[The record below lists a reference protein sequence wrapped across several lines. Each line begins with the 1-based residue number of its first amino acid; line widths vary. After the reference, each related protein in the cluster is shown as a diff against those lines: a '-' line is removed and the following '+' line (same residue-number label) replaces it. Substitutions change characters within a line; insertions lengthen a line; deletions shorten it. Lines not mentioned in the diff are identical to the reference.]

1 MRVRRLDLLRYGHFT
16 GRMLEFPDSDHD
28 FHIVLGVNEAGK
40 STSRIALEDALFGIP
55 LRSTFDFV
63 HTYRDM
69 LVGAVLERPDSVLE
83 FRRRKG
89 QSNTLL
95 DANDQPMAPDALAPF
110 LRTADR
116 EFLERMFSLS
126 HERLRRG
133 GQELSD
139 PESEAGATLFGAA
152 TGIEEFARHV
162 RHLRE
167 EAGEL
172 FTPIRSAK
180 RPFYRLIDRLDE
192 ATSRLREATVTGDD
206 WQRVREECDR
216 AEAAL
221 EKLRQ
226 ERTDLRRRSARFRRI
241 QLVYPDVV
249 RKQELLFDLAELGE
263 ALPFPENVQE
273 QLNEARS
280 EVARHAGQIDELE
293 RQVKEEEEAGK
304 EISVDESLLLRA
316 DEIEFLDERRIQLQ
330 PEWEDLPKRRRD
342 LQEVEKRLRNWA
354 TELGL
359 GDSDGGEPAWRV
371 PGRSHVNRIRRL
383 HTEWVELTHRAA
395 TAAEHLEKAAE
406 RTRTVLGR
414 CERIGPPDDVDRLS
428 AAVKSTDT
436 QPDPGSA
443 LAAGE
448 REHHELRA
456 AAEALIRPLLSVVPD
471 ENALANLWLP
481 PQDRIQ
487 ETRDALKNAGDR
499 LKECRDRLF
508 RVERDLLERH
518 RAIEEIIKADHV
530 VTQDEIERLRET
542 RDHQWTVVRRRYVE
556 GTGEPNVTIKEGSED
571 PVTALTA
578 SILEA
583 DEAADRR
590 FANAETVARMT
601 EIERSKRGLEDERS
615 SRQAELDDLSHQ
627 SGKLEKQWQD
637 MWSNLPGEP
646 LEPDAMMKWVA
657 DHERAMKAREA
668 RDSAARN
675 IERLKQAEAGA
686 RDLLI
691 AETAVLG
698 MTKEGLEGKPFHVVR
713 SLVTEFH
720 GALRE
725 KNQKRTSFREDLEEA
740 RNEEEAR
747 RSAKTRLQ
755 GQAETWSQAW
765 HAETGDSGLPALGDP
780 GNAADILGIIEEM
793 RGDMGRAKELR
804 DQRIAKIE
812 RDLEDFASRVH
823 RLGDAVAPDLAGNKA
838 DDMAVELVRRLKEG
852 QRKQERLER
861 ITASISSKNRELEK
875 RKEARR
881 QAQETIDDLMTLAG
895 VNSIAG
901 LRNEIERSDLV
912 RQKKKAVSQLTVS
925 LAQNGGGLPESA
937 LEKEC
942 EGVDLDQLRAEA
954 TETED
959 RHHGLDGSIEEA
971 RLRLQ
976 DAETTLDSIGGGD
989 AAISAAWDRQA
1000 ALSELEQLS
1009 TRYVR
1014 AQTGSRLLQ
1023 WAVDRYRAEQ
1033 QAPLL
1038 EKSGI
1043 HFATL
1048 TRASFTGLKIRYDEK
1063 DRALLAGT
1071 RPDGAEVDVANMSDG
1086 TADQLYLA
1094 LRIAAIDGWLE
1105 GKSALPFVADD
1116 LFVNFD
1122 DDRTVAG
1129 LKVLH
1134 RLAGKCQVLV
1144 FTHHAHLVDL
1154 ARSALGNGVSIIEL
1168 EGSASP

>member
-16 GRMLEFPDSDHD
+16 GRMLEFPNSAHD
-28 FHIVLGVNEAGK
+28 FHIVSGANEAGK
-40 STSRIALEDALFGIP
+40 STARTALEDALFGIP
-55 LRSTFDFV
+55 VRSTFDFV
-63 HTYRDM
+63 HSYRDM
-69 LVGAVLERPDSVLE
+69 LIGAVLERSDSVLE

-95 DANDQPMAPDALAPF
+95 GANDQPVAPDALAPF
-110 LRTADR
+110 LRAADR

-126 HERLRRG
+126 HERLRKG

-172 FTPIRSAK
+172 FTPARSAK
-180 RPFYRLIDRLDE
+180 RPFYQLIDRLEE
-192 ATSRLREATVTGDD
+192 ATSRLSKATVTGDD
-206 WQRVREECDR
+206 WQRAREEHDR

-221 EKLRQ
+221 EKLRR
-226 ERTDLRRRSARFRRI
+226 ERTNLRRRNERFQRI
-241 QLVYPDVV
+241 QRVYPDVK
-249 RKQELLFDLAELGE
+249 RKQELLFELAELGE
-263 ALPFPENVQE
+263 GRPFPENVQE
-273 QLNEARS
+273 QLNEARR

-293 RQVKEEEEAGK
+293 RQIRDEEEAGK
-304 EISVDESLLLRA
+304 EIAVDESLLLRA
-316 DEIEFLDERRIQLQ
+316 DEIEYLDKRRIQLQ

-359 GDSDGGEPAWRV
+359 GDTDGLEPAWRV
-371 PGRSHVNRIRRL
+371 PGRNHVNRIRKL
-383 HTEWVELTHRAA
+383 HTDWVALTNRTA
-395 TAAEHLEKAAE
+395 TAAEQLEEAEE
-406 RTRTVLGR
+406 RTRTILER
-414 CERIGPPDDVDRLS
+414 CERIGPPDDLDRLS
-428 AAVKSTDT
+428 AALKSTDT
-436 QPDPGSA
+436 QPDPGQA

-448 REHHELRA
+448 RELQELRA
-456 AAEALIRPLLSVVPD
+456 GAETLIRPLLSVVPD
-471 ENALANLWLP
+471 ENALAGLWLP

-487 ETRDALKNAGDR
+487 ETRDALKNVGDR
-499 LKECRDRLF
+499 LRECRDRLF
-508 RVERDLLERH
+508 RVERDLLERR
-518 RAIEEIIKADHV
+518 RAIEEIIKVDHV
-530 VTQDEIERLRET
+530 VTQDEIERLRGS
-542 RDHQWTVVRRRYVE
+542 RDHHWTVVRRRYIE
-556 GTGEPNVTIKEGSED
+556 GTGGPDVTGKDDSED
-571 PVTALTA
+571 SVTALTT
-578 SILEA
+578 SILAA

-601 EIERSKRGLEDERS
+601 EIDRSMLGLEDERS
-615 SRQAELDDLSHQ
+615 SLQSELDDLSRQ
-627 SGKLEKQWQD
+627 SGKREEQWQD
-637 MWSNLPGEP
+637 MWSNFPGRP

-657 DHERAMKAREA
+657 DHERVMKAREA
-668 RDSAARN
+668 RDSAARH

-686 RDLLI
+686 RCLLI
-691 AETAVLG
+691 DEAAVLG
-698 MTKEGLEGKPFHVVR
+698 MAKEGLEGKPFHVVR

-725 KNQKRTSFREDLEEA
+725 RNQKRASLREDLEVAGSDEK
-740 RNEEEAR
+740 AR

-755 GQAETWSQAW
+755 DHVETWSQAW
-765 HAETGDSGLPALGDP
+765 QAETRDSGLPALEDP
-780 GNAADILGIIEEM
+780 GSAADILDIVEGM
-793 RGDMGRAKELR
+793 RGDMEMARDLR

-812 RDLEDFASRVH
+812 RDLEDFASRVL
-823 RLGDAVAPDLAGNKA
+823 RLGDAVAPGLAGNKA
-838 DDMAVELVRRLKEG
+838 DDMAVELVRRLREEQGK
-852 QRKQERLER
+852 RERLGS
-861 ITASISSKNRELEK
+861 ITASLSSKNRELEK
-875 RKEARR
+875 RKETRR

-895 VNSIAG
+895 VDCIAD
-901 LRNEIERSDLV
+901 LQNEIERSDLV
-912 RQKKKAVSQLTVS
+912 RRKKDEVSQLTVS
-925 LAQNGGGLPESA
+925 LAQNGDGLPESA

-954 TETED
+954 AETAD
-959 RHHGLDGSIEEA
+959 RHNGLDASIEDA

-976 DAETTLDSIGGGD
+976 DTEMTLGSIGGGD

-1000 ALSELEQLS
+1000 TLSELEQLS
-1009 TRYVR
+1009 ARYVR

-1033 QAPLL
+1033 QAPFL
-1038 EKSGI
+1038 EKAGT

-1048 TRASFTGLKIRYDEK
+1048 TRGSFTGLKILYDEK
-1063 DRALLAGT
+1063 DRARLAGT

-1094 LRIAAIDGWLE
+1094 LRIAAVDGWLE

-1134 RLAGKCQVLV
+1134 QLAEKCQVLV
-1144 FTHHAHLVDL
+1144 FTHHVHLVDL
-1154 ARSALGNGVSIIEL
+1154 ARSALGHGVSIIEL
-1168 EGSASP
+1168 EDTASP

>member
-1 MRVRRLDLLRYGHFT
+1 MRVCRLDLLRYGHFT
-16 GRMLEFPDSDHD
+16 GRMLGFPDSDHD
-28 FHIVLGVNEAGK
+28 FHIVFGANEAGK
-40 STSRIALEDALFGIP
+40 STARTAFEDALFGIHP
-55 LRSTFDFV
+55 RSTFDFV
-63 HTYRDM
+63 HSYRDM
-69 LVGAVLERPDSVLE
+69 LIGAVLERPDNVLE

-95 DANDQPMAPDALAPF
+95 DTNDQPMAPDALAPF
-110 LRTADR
+110 LRAADR
-116 EFLERMFSLS
+116 EFFERMFSLS
-126 HERLRRG
+126 HERLRKG

-162 RHLRE
+162 RHLKE

-172 FTPIRSAK
+172 FTPVRSAK
-180 RPFYRLIDRLDE
+180 RPFYQLIDRLDD

-206 WQRVREECDR
+206 WQRAREEHDR

-226 ERTDLRRRSARFRRI
+226 ERTDLRRRSERFRRI
-241 QLVYPDVV
+241 QLVYPDVI
-249 RKQELLFDLAELGE
+249 RKQELLTGLAELGE

-273 QLNEARS
+273 QLNQARS

-293 RQVKEEEEAGK
+293 RQIKEEEEAGK
-304 EISVDESLLLRA
+304 QIAVDEIFLLRT
-316 DEIEFLDERRIQLQ
+316 DEIEYLDERRIQLQ

-354 TELGL
+354 AELGL
-359 GDSDGGEPAWRV
+359 GNCDGPEPAWRV

-395 TAAEHLEKAAE
+395 TAAEQLEEAAE
-406 RTRTVLGR
+406 RTRTVLER
-414 CERIGPPDDVDRLS
+414 CERIGPPDDLDRLS
-428 AAVKSTDT
+428 AALKNTDT

-448 REHHELRA
+448 REQHDLRA
-456 AAEALIRPLLSVVPD
+456 AAEALFRPLFSVVRD
-471 ENALANLWLP
+471 EDALASLWLP
-481 PQDRIQ
+481 PLDRIQ
-487 ETRDALKNAGDR
+487 ETRDALKSVGDR
-499 LKECRDRLF
+499 HKECRDRLF
-508 RVERDLLERH
+508 RVERDLLERQ

-530 VTQDEIERLRET
+530 TQDDIERLRET
-542 RDHQWTVVRRRYVE
+542 RDHHWTVVRRRYIE
-556 GTGEPNVTIKEGSED
+556 GTEEPDVTTKDDSED
-571 PVTALTA
+571 PVTALTT

-590 FANAETVARMT
+590 FANAETVARIT
-601 EIERSKRGLEDERS
+601 EIERSMRGLEDERS
-615 SRQAELDDLSHQ
+615 SLQSELDDLGRQ
-627 SGKLEKQWQD
+627 SGKLEEQWQD
-637 MWSNLPGEP
+637 MWSNLPGKP

-657 DHERAMKAREA
+657 DHERAMKGREA
-668 RDSAARN
+668 RDSAVRHV
-675 IERLKQAEAGA
+675 ERLKQAEAGA
-686 RDLLI
+686 RGLLI
-691 AETAVLG
+691 AEAAVLG
-698 MTKEGLEGKPFHVVR
+698 MAKEGLEGKPFHVVR

-720 GALRE
+720 GTLRE
-725 KNQKRTSFREDLEEA
+725 RNQKRASFREDLEKA
-740 RNEEEAR
+740 RNEEKAR
-747 RSAKTRLQ
+747 RSAKTRLE
-755 GQAETWSQAW
+755 GHVETWSQAW
-765 HAETGDSGLPALGDP
+765 HGETRGTGLPALEDP

-793 RGDMGRAKELR
+793 RGDMERARELR

-812 RDLEDFASRVH
+812 RDLEDFASRLH
-823 RLGDAVAPDLAGNKA
+823 RLGDAVAPDLAGNEA
-838 DDMAVELVRRLKEG
+838 DDMAVELVRRLKQE
-852 QRKQERLER
+852 QRKQEHLQR
-861 ITASISSKNRELEK
+861 ITESLSSKNGDLAK

-895 VNSIAG
+895 VNSIAE

-912 RQKKKAVSQLTVS
+912 RRKKEEVSQLTAS

-942 EGVDLDQLRAEA
+942 EDVDLDQLRAEA
-954 TETED
+954 AETEK
-959 RHHGLDGSIEEA
+959 RHEGLDGPIEEA

-976 DAETTLDSIGGGD
+976 DAEKTLGSIGGGD

-1009 TRYVR
+1009 VRYVR

-1033 QAPLL
+1033 QAPFL
-1038 EKSGI
+1038 EKSGA

-1048 TRASFTGLKIRYDEK
+1048 TRGSFTGLKIRYDEK

-1071 RPDGAEVDVANMSDG
+1071 RCGDAEVDVAHMSDG

-1122 DDRTVAG
+1122 DERTVAG

-1144 FTHHAHLVDL
+1144 FTHHQHLVDL
-1154 ARSALGNGVSIIEL
+1154 ARKALGQGVSIIEL
-1168 EGSASP
+1168 EGAASP